1 MGTDAIFATHNGT
14 MKHCASI
21 GTITNEVQVIQ
32 CNTRA
37 VDSTCPN
44 TSSPMSCLGGASPTN
59 FSVVSSRST
68 NSNTHQS
75 KENLGEYLTEL
86 RDRRS
91 VDYDRDDSTAASN
104 FTHLSKGSGGGG
116 GMVRSK
122 TRLIFST
129 TEKFQSHPDLK
140 DYHDKE
146 AELEEQRMSNSQGEE
161 KQLGLQPSKFF
172 GRDIRSWTNDSPD
185 QPMFDKDLRN
195 FMEIHISKARRN
207 REEKHQSI
215 LRKIGIDERSR
226 ASIPATSN
234 AYIPYPSLRNERRFL
249 YDVDTYPLHKHLAD
263 IIGVSDLSL
272 IHQHPIQ
279 DKKVLLKPLL
289 DSRKR
294 RSFHQCY
301 DNFVTSF
308 CIPLLH
314 SLAMRDNLFND
325 SRRNNG
331 TQNISYRYQ
340 AFPCIRVNRP
350 GEFSIGPHCDMSYG
364 HSVGNINFHI
374 PLTPTYGTNALYAES
389 HPGREDWHPLKT
401 KSIGLGYSFDG
412 ARSLHFTLENSTVHT
427 RVSLDF
433 RIAIHRSTKREV
445 PTSLKPSNARMMME
459 YSVLLKEALEQDDKH
474 YDIHDVL
481 CNKTILQDNFS
492 SFPGYYDEAQ
502 VEIGTSSSSG
512 IGPGP
517 VVCKR
522 SGSTL
527 LQPDKRVG
535 FPF

>member
-1 MGTDAIFATHNGT
+1 MGTDAIFSTHNET
-14 MKHCASI
+14 MKQCPA
-21 GTITNEVQVIQ
+21 TMTNEVQVMQ
-32 CNTRA
+32 CNNRTG
-37 VDSTCPN
+37 DSACPN
-44 TSSPMSCLGGASPTN
+44 TSSPMSYLGGASTTN
-59 FSVVSSRST
+59 FSVISSTHT
-68 NSNTHQS
+68 NQS

-86 RDRRS
+86 RDQRS
-91 VDYDRDDSTAASN
+91 VDYDRDDSTESSN
-104 FTHLSKGSGGGG
+104 VTQLSRGSGGGG
-116 GMVRSK
+116 GLVRSK
-122 TRLIFST
+122 TRLIFSSS
-129 TEKFQSHPDLK
+129 EKFQSHPDLK

-146 AELEEQRMSNSQGEE
+146 LERERTSQDDQA
-161 KQLGLQPSKFF
+161 QLRLHPTKFF
-172 GRDIRSWTNDSPD
+172 GKDIRTWTNDSPD
-185 QPMFDKDLRN
+185 EPTFDKDLRN
-195 FMEIHISKARRN
+195 FIEIHISKARRN

-215 LRKIGIDERSR
+215 LQKIGIDVRNR
-226 ASIPATSN
+226 TSISATSN

-249 YDVDTYPLHKHLAD
+249 YDVDTYPLHQHLAD

-279 DKKVLLKPLL
+279 DKKTLLKPLL
-289 DSRKR
+289 DSKKR
-294 RSFHQCY
+294 QLFHKCY

-314 SLAMRDNLFND
+314 SLAMGDNLFND

-331 TQNISYRYQ
+331 EQNISYRYQ

-350 GEFSIGPHCDMSYG
+350 GEFSIGPHCDMAYG

-412 ARSLHFTLENSTVHT
+412 ARCLHFTLENSTAHT

-433 RIAIHRSTKREV
+433 RIAIHRSTKVEV

-481 CNKTILQDNFS
+481 CNKTILQDNYS
-492 SFPGYYDEAQ
+492 SFPGYYEEAQ
-502 VEIGTSSSSG
+502 VQIGTSSSSG

-527 LQPDKRVG
+527 IQPDKRVG